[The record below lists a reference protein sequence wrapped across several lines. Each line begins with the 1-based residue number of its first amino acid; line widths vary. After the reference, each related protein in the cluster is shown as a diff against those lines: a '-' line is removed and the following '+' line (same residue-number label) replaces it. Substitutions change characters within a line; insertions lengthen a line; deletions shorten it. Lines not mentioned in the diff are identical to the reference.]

1 MIGGINLN
9 SLRNRLKTRIL
20 VVAASLAFT
29 LWVFIEVAEEV
40 WEGEAGVFDRSILLS
55 LHTSSGPDNVLG
67 PIWLQAVARDVSA
80 LGSITVL
87 GIIVAVVTLFLLL
100 TGRRMIAMF
109 LLLASTSGGLAT
121 FLLKAVFNRP
131 RPELF
136 QHGDYV
142 ISASF
147 PSGHAMIAAL
157 VYLTLGALMAQVMP
171 IRKLKVYVMT
181 VMLALTVII
190 GASRVYLGVHWPTD
204 VLAGWFA
211 GASWALG
218 WWIIA
223 EFYKVK
229 SGSRV

>member
-1 MIGGINLN
+1 MN

-109 LLLASTSGGLAT
+109 LLLASTSGG
-121 FLLKAVFNRP
+121 
-131 RPELF
+131 
-136 QHGDYV
+136 
-142 ISASF
+142 
-147 PSGHAMIAAL
+147 
-157 VYLTLGALMAQVMP
+157 
-171 IRKLKVYVMT
+171 
-181 VMLALTVII
+181 
-190 GASRVYLGVHWPTD
+190 
-204 VLAGWFA
+204 
-211 GASWALG
+211 
-218 WWIIA
+218 
-223 EFYKVK
+223 
-229 SGSRV
+229 